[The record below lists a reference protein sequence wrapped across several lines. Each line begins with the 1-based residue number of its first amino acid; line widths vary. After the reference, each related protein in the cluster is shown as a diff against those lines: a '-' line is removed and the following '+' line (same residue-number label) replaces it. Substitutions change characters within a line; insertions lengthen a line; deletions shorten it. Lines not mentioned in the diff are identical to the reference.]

1 MVHEEG
7 LEEPLIGALNV
18 ALTAASQLGEFL
30 ARIHAQRLRVLE
42 TATRGQAREART
54 RFDAERAAAAAELS
68 QANRPDWWDRTGPD
82 GIGRTY
88 ATAIA
93 WRDYAPEA
101 AAAEERMRTEL
112 RQRYGIDVDALSADP
127 AAVQAKLRQYEAE
140 RSGAGQERQG
150 EKEDRAEAARLNAE
164 ATRAGLDAEQAQA
177 GAATDPKSDG
187 GAAAA
192 AVVARDAETT
202 NRGLEGAAYDSA
214 ERRAETAAAMEAN
227 GVPPKLVQVRMLA
240 DVSQAAPPADAVR
253 TRTDATARKG
263 RTMLGKGREQQL
275 GR

>member
-1 MVHEEG
+1 MHEEG

-30 ARIHAQRLRVLE
+30 ARMQAQRLRVLE

-54 RFDAERAAAAAELS
+54 RFDAERATAAAELS
-68 QANRPDWWDRTGPD
+68 QVSRPDWWDRTGAD
-82 GIGRTY
+82 GIGRAY

-101 AAAEERMRTEL
+101 AAAEARMRTEL

-127 AAVQAKLRQYEAE
+127 AAVQAKLAQYEAE
-140 RSGAGQERQG
+140 RSGAGQERQT
-150 EKEDRAEAARLNAE
+150 EREDRSEAARLNAE

-177 GAATDPKSDG
+177 VAETEPESD
-187 GAAAA
+187 AQTAAA

-202 NRGLEGAAYDSA
+202 SRGLEGAAYDSA

-227 GVPPKLVQVRMLA
+227 GVPAELVQVRMRA
-240 DVSQAAPPADAVR
+240 DVSQAAPPAEAVR
-253 TRTDATARKG
+253 TPTTAKARKG
-263 RTMLGKGREQQL
+263 RTAAGKGREQQL
-275 GR
+275 SR